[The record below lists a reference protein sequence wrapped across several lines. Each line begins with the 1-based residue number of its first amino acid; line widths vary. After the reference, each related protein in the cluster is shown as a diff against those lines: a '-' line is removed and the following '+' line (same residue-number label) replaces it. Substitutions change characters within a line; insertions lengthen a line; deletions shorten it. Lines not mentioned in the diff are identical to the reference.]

1 MSSLIENG
9 NNAAKQTKKRNNMD
23 SVFKMVNGFVS
34 SLVSV
39 FMGLIPLAILW
50 FVLTGTSVLGFD
62 VVANIT
68 TLLNTFLN
76 GGFIGL
82 VALVMIASFFTDRK

>member
-1 MSSLIENG
+1 ME
-9 NNAAKQTKKRNNMD
+9 K
-23 SVFKMVNGFVS
+23 VFSMVNGFVKG
-34 SLVSV
+34 LGGV

-62 VVANIT
+62 VVGNMTALIGS
-68 TLLNTFLN
+68 LAN

-82 VALVMIASFFTDRK
+82 VVLVILASFFTDNK

>member
-1 MSSLIENG
+1 
-9 NNAAKQTKKRNNMD
+9 MD
-23 SVFKMVNGFVS
+23 SVFKIVNGFVG
-34 SLVSV
+34 SLVTV
-39 FMGLIPLAILW
+39 FLGLIPLAILW

-62 VVANIT
+62 VIANIT

-82 VALVMIASFFTDRK
+82 VALVIVASFFTK

>member
-1 MSSLIENG
+1 MKN
-9 NNAAKQTKKRNNMD
+9 
-23 SVFKMVNGFVS
+23 VFNMVNDFVKG
-34 SLVSV
+34 LAGV
-39 FMGLIPLAILW
+39 FMGIIPLAILW

-68 TLLNTFLN
+68 TLLDALVN

-82 VALVMIASFFTDRK
+82 VVLVILASFFTNGK

>member
-1 MSSLIENG
+1 MEN
-9 NNAAKQTKKRNNMD
+9 
-23 SVFKMVNGFVS
+23 VFKMVNGFVG
-34 SLVSV
+34 SLVTV
-39 FMGLIPLAILW
+39 FTGLIPLAILW

-68 TLLNTFLN
+68 TLLGTFLN

>member
-1 MSSLIENG
+1 MEH
-9 NNAAKQTKKRNNMD
+9 
-23 SVFKMVNGFVS
+23 VFNMVNDFVKGLS
-34 SLVSV
+34 GV
-39 FMGLIPLAILW
+39 FMGIIPLAILW

-68 TLLNTFLN
+68 TLLDALVN

-82 VALVMIASFFTDRK
+82 VVLVILASFFTNGK

>member
-1 MSSLIENG
+1 MEN
-9 NNAAKQTKKRNNMD
+9 
-23 SVFKMVNGFVS
+23 VFNMVNGFVS
-34 SLVSV
+34 ELGKV

-62 VVANIT
+62 IVGNMTALVDM
-68 TLLNTFLN
+68 LVN

-82 VALVMIASFFTDRK
+82 IVLVILMSFFTNK

>member
-1 MSSLIENG
+1 MEH
-9 NNAAKQTKKRNNMD
+9 
-23 SVFKMVNGFVS
+23 VFNMVNGFIGG
-34 SLVSV
+34 LGKV

-62 VVANIT
+62 VVAN
-68 TLLNTFLN
+68 LNTLIDSLVN

-82 VALVMIASFFTDRK
+82 IVLVILASFFTDK

>member
-1 MSSLIENG
+1 ME
-9 NNAAKQTKKRNNMD
+9 K
-23 SVFKMVNGFVS
+23 VFSMVNGFVS
-34 SLVSV
+34 GLGKV

-68 TLLNTFLN
+68 TLLDALVN

-82 VALVMIASFFTDRK
+82 VVLVVLMSFFTNE

>member
-1 MSSLIENG
+1 MEN
-9 NNAAKQTKKRNNMD
+9 
-23 SVFKMVNGFVS
+23 VFNMVNGFVS
-34 SLVSV
+34 GLGKV

-62 VVANIT
+62 VVGNLTA
-68 TLLNTFLN
+68 LVDMLVN

-82 VALVMIASFFTDRK
+82 VVLVILASFFTSK

>member
-1 MSSLIENG
+1 ME
-9 NNAAKQTKKRNNMD
+9 R
-23 SVFKMVNGFVS
+23 VFSMVNGFVKGLS
-34 SLVSV
+34 GV
-39 FMGLIPLAILW
+39 FMGIIPLSILW

-68 TLLNTFLN
+68 SLLGTLVN

-82 VALVMIASFFTDRK
+82 VVLVILASFFTNE